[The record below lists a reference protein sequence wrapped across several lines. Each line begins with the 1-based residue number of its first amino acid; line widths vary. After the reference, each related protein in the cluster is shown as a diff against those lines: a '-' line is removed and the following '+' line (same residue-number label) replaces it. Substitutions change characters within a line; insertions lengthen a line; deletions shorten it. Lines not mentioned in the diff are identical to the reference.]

1 MRSIIA
7 NEWRSST
14 QSGTTIMEPGSLAVF
29 SAGARHG
36 TCSDKHDVSG
46 EQPQHMIVLL
56 TESLLEQAA
65 EAVSARNGGIQLR
78 ENRHFRDLQLQRLL
92 SVLHDEA
99 THNGPPNLL
108 FGDTVTNA
116 IAMRLAGHYATT
128 QRALLS
134 HRGGIPPRQLNRVLD
149 YIQAHL
155 DHDLRL
161 SALSE
166 AAAMSPFHF
175 NRAFRQS
182 VGQSPH
188 HYALGQ
194 RIERAKS
201 LLRSSELTIGEISLS
216 TGFVR
221 QNHFARVFQS
231 TTGLTPT
238 QFRHRPHA

>member
-1 MRSIIA
+1 
-7 NEWRSST
+7 
-14 QSGTTIMEPGSLAVF
+14 
-29 SAGARHG
+29 
-36 TCSDKHDVSG
+36 
-46 EQPQHMIVLL
+46 MIVLL

-99 THNGPPNLL
+99 TDNELANSL
-108 FGDTVTNA
+108 FGDTVSNA
-116 IAMRLAGHYATT
+116 IAMRLAGNYATT
-128 QRALLS
+128 QRALVP
-134 HRGGIPPRQLNRVLD
+134 HRGGISPRQLNRVLD

-188 HYALGQ
+188 HYVLGQ

-201 LLRSSELTIGEISLS
+201 LLRSSELTIGQISLS
-216 TGFVR
+216 MGFVR

-231 TTGLTPT
+231 ATGLTPT
-238 QFRHRPHA
+238 QFRRRPHA